1 METMIL
7 LNFNNI
13 KHCTFCKYL
22 TSDKTEKNIF
32 DKKVFSYIKKF
43 PIKFSRNISDMD
55 RQYLMYQKY
64 INHIIKESDFKII
77 ENCNNILRV
86 IRRKYYKS
94 FYGVDT
100 NEISCLDVCDDFVIF
115 IEKKDNGFKYFDL
128 CSKKEFLRI
137 QKYRNSRC
145 CSVTKHAM
153 ERIKVRAIGQVKNLI
168 SDDLSKYENNLI
180 NYINNDKHVFEIKM
194 KDKYRI
200 VNLLNNNLEE
210 SNYYTNKKMV
220 FVVANKV
227 LITSYSYWEDKY
239 EVV

>member
-32 DKKVFSYIKKF
+32 NKKVSSYIKKY
-43 PIKFSRNISDMD
+43 PIEFSRNISAGD
-55 RQYLMYQKY
+55 RIYLMYQKY
-64 INHIIKESDFKII
+64 INHIIKESNIKII
-77 ENCNNILRV
+77 DNCNYIFS
-86 IRRKYYKS
+86 IIKRKYYKS

-100 NEISCLDVCDDFVIF
+100 NEISCLDICDDFVIF
-115 IEKKDNGFKYFDL
+115 VSRKDNGFKYFDL

-137 QKYRNSRC
+137 QKHQNDRC
-145 CSVTKHAM
+145 CSATKHAM
-153 ERIKVRAIGQVKNLI
+153 ERIKVRAVGQVKNLI
-168 SDDLSKYENNLI
+168 SEDLSKYENNLI

-194 KDKYRI
+194 KDKYRV
-200 VNLLNNNLEE
+200 VNLLNNNFEE
-210 SNYYTNKKMV
+210 SNYYTDKKMV
-220 FVVANKV
+220 FVVSNKV